1 MPTAQDARVKP
12 GHDESEE
19 AVSSDIWI
27 FGYGSLMWDPGFVFE
42 EAQPALVHGWHRSF
56 CVLSHVYRG
65 TKEKPGLVLGLARGG
80 ACRGR
85 AFRVAAARAEATLAY
100 LHEREMVHYVYVFRE
115 VPAKLADGRRVT
127 AKTYVADTAH
137 GQFAGRL
144 PFDETVRMIA
154 EGTGR
159 SGTNVEYLEN
169 TIRHL
174 DELGIREGAL
184 HRLLEAVRRHASD
197 SRHPRA

>member
-1 MPTAQDARVKP
+1 VQAARDAWVKP
-12 GHDESEE
+12 GHDDPEE
-19 AVSSDIWI
+19 TVSSDIWI
-27 FGYGSLMWDPGFVFE
+27 FGYGSLMWDPGFAYE
-42 EAQPALVHGWHRSF
+42 EAQPALVRGWHRAF
-56 CVLSHVYRG
+56 CVISHHYRG

-115 VPAKLADGRRVT
+115 VKAELPDGRRVL

-137 GQFAGRL
+137 DRYCGAL
-144 PFDETVRMIA
+144 PLDQTAAMIA
-154 EGTGR
+154 EARGI
-159 SGTNVEYLEN
+159 SGTNVDYLEN

-174 DELGIREGAL
+174 DALGIREGAL
-184 HRLLEAVRRHASD
+184 HRVLEAVREKTASP
-197 SRHPRA
+197 SRR